1 MSRRSRSAP
10 HREARRGFSVAELLL
25 ALTIV
30 SVVLTSA
37 LVALDAAFR
46 GYKATTDS
54 ASTHVVS
61 RLMIHRMVAMI
72 RTGTE
77 FGPFPADVLDP
88 AQNPFES
95 SFIEFLSSEDEDTG
109 EREVTRIEF
118 REAEAGQPF
127 GSLWLLI
134 FRFDDAGNM
143 LADPEEYMVLP
154 NIENAVFTMSYD
166 VGPRLERATIDLLIR
181 PNDDLDEVSVED
193 RVDTEPIR
201 LVGSATPRRL

>member
-1 MSRRSRSAP
+1 MRRRT
-10 HREARRGFSVAELLL
+10 HRARTRRGFSVAELLL

-72 RTGTE
+72 RTGSD
-77 FGPFPADVLDP
+77 FGPFPVDVLDP
-88 AQNPFES
+88 AQNPFQS
-95 SFIEFLSSEDEDTG
+95 SFIEFLSDVDEDTG

-118 REAEAGQPF
+118 REAEAGEQF
-127 GSLWLLI
+127 GTLWLML
-134 FRFDDAGNM
+134 FRFEADGTPSG
-143 LADPEEYMVLP
+143 DPEQYMILP
-154 NIENAVFTMSYD
+154 NIENAVFTLSYD

-181 PNDDLDEVSVED
+181 PNDDLDATSVEE

>member
-1 MSRRSRSAP
+1 MSARR
-10 HREARRGFSVAELLL
+10 RRGFSMVELLL

-37 LVALDAAFR
+37 LVALDASFR
-46 GYKATTDS
+46 TYKSTTDS

-61 RLMIHRMVAMI
+61 RLLIHRITAMI

-88 AQNPFES
+88 AMNPMES
-95 SFIEFLSSEDEDTG
+95 NFIEFVSREDEDTG
-109 EREVTRIEF
+109 DREITRIEF
-118 REAEAGQPF
+118 REAQDGEDF
-127 GSLWLLI
+127 GTLWFQL
-134 FRFDDAGNM
+134 FRFDGGGNPAG
-143 LADPEEYMVLP
+143 DIEEYLLLP
-154 NIENAVFTMSYD
+154 NVEQGVFTLQYR

-181 PNDDLDEVSVED
+181 PNDDLDAVSVEE

-201 LVGSATPRRL
+201 LVGSATPRRLQ

>member
-1 MSRRSRSAP
+1 MSARR
-10 HREARRGFSVAELLL
+10 RRGFSMVELLL

-37 LVALDAAFR
+37 LVALDASFR
-46 GYKATTDS
+46 TYKSTTDS

-61 RLMIHRMVAMI
+61 RLLIHRITAMI

-88 AQNPFES
+88 AMNPMES
-95 SFIEFLSSEDEDTG
+95 NFIEFVSREDEDTG
-109 EREVTRIEF
+109 EREITRIEF
-118 REAEAGQPF
+118 REAEDGEEF
-127 GSLWLLI
+127 GTLWFQL
-134 FRFDDAGNM
+134 FRFDGAGNP
-143 LADPEEYMVLP
+143 AGDNEEYLLLP
-154 NIENAVFTMSYD
+154 NVEQGVFTLEYR

-181 PNDDLDEVSVED
+181 PNDDLDAVSVEE

-201 LVGSATPRRL
+201 LVGSATPRRLQ